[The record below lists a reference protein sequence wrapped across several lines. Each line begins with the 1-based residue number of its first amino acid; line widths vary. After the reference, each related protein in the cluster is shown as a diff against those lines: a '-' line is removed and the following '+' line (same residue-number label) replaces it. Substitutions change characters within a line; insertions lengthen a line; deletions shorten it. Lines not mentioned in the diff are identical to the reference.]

1 MEYNPSQYIVKAFS
15 RRQSL
20 WVGIGTVLGEAI
32 PHHIHAPLNI
42 RLLFCK
48 TSPAIACGSFFVLEK
63 RID

>member
-32 PHHIHAPLNI
+32 PHRSEEH
-42 RLLFCK
+42 
-48 TSPAIACGSFFVLEK
+48 TSELQSH
-63 RID
+63 R